1 MDHKCKNS
9 KVISNNE
16 ITIDYFLV
24 YNIRKVVS
32 FGYHVNI
39 SKQESDLCN
48 VYKWRIM
55 DDSFKSLLYFNIMN
69 DILVNEYI

>member
-48 VYKWRIM
+48 VYKWRTM